1 MDSQKIVKDLL
12 NEFKES
18 DLTEFEMETAE
29 LRLRFGRG
37 VNAGSGMATG
47 NSFAQNNPAAERV
60 SGNAAASA
68 ASTPETV
75 KENAPAASAP
85 ETVKEN
91 APAAG
96 TDDNLEPVKAPLVGT
111 FYAAPSPDADP
122 FVQEGQKVSKGET
135 LCILE
140 AMKMMNEL
148 TAPYDLI
155 VRFSRLI
162 YVKENC
168 CGKPRRNRGS
178 HHSGMSRLRNPRSGG
193 VLRSGPKFPSHPNRG

>member
-37 VNAGSGMATG
+37 VNAGSGMASG

-60 SGNAAASA
+60 SGNAAA
-68 ASTPETV
+68 
-75 KENAPAASAP
+75 PAASAP

-96 TDDNLEPVKAPLVGT
+96 ADDNLEPVKAPLVGT

-155 VRFSRLI
+155 VRRIL
-162 YVKENC
+162 
-168 CGKPRRNRGS
+168 
-178 HHSGMSRLRNPRSGG
+178 G
-193 VLRSGPKFPSHPNRG
+193 VNGEMAEYNQVLFEVEKC

>member
-37 VNAGSGMATG
+37 VNAGSGMASG
-47 NSFAQNNPAAERV
+47 NSAAPAASFE
-60 SGNAAASA
+60 GAASA
-68 ASTPETV
+68 PEAAKESAS
-75 KENAPAASAP
+75 AASAP
-85 ETVKEN
+85 ETATES
-91 APAAG
+91 APAAAA
-96 TDDNLEPVKAPLVGT
+96 DDNLEPVKAPLVGT

-155 VRFSRLI
+155 VRRIL
-162 YVKENC
+162 
-168 CGKPRRNRGS
+168 
-178 HHSGMSRLRNPRSGG
+178 G
-193 VLRSGPKFPSHPNRG
+193 VNGEMAEYNQVLFEVEKC

>member
-37 VNAGSGMATG
+37 VNAGSGMASG
-47 NSFAQNNPAAERV
+47 NSAAPAASFE
-60 SGNAAASA
+60 GAASA
-68 ASTPETV
+68 PEAA
-75 KENAPAASAP
+75 KESAPAASA
-85 ETVKEN
+85 EGTANSES
-91 APAAG
+91 APAAAA
-96 TDDNLEPVKAPLVGT
+96 DDNLEPVKAPLVGT

-155 VRFSRLI
+155 VRRIL
-162 YVKENC
+162 
-168 CGKPRRNRGS
+168 
-178 HHSGMSRLRNPRSGG
+178 G
-193 VLRSGPKFPSHPNRG
+193 VNGEMAEYNQVLFEVEKC

>member
-47 NSFAQNNPAAERV
+47 NSAAL
-60 SGNAAASA
+60 AASF
-68 ASTPETV
+68 EG
-75 KENAPAASAP
+75 AASAP
-85 ETVKEN
+85 EAATAEGTAN
-91 APAAG
+91 SESAPAAAA
-96 TDDNLEPVKAPLVGT
+96 DDNLEPVKAPLVGT

-155 VRFSRLI
+155 VRRIL
-162 YVKENC
+162 
-168 CGKPRRNRGS
+168 
-178 HHSGMSRLRNPRSGG
+178 G
-193 VLRSGPKFPSHPNRG
+193 VNGEMAEYNQVLFEVEKC

>member
-37 VNAGSGMATG
+37 VNAGSGMASG

-60 SGNAAASA
+60 SGNAAAPA
-68 ASTPETV
+68 ASFEGAASAPEAA
-75 KENAPAASAP
+75 KESASAASAP
-85 ETVKEN
+85 ETATES
-91 APAAG
+91 APAAVA
-96 TDDNLEPVKAPLVGT
+96 DDNLEPVKAPLVGT

-155 VRFSRLI
+155 VRRIL
-162 YVKENC
+162 
-168 CGKPRRNRGS
+168 
-178 HHSGMSRLRNPRSGG
+178 G
-193 VLRSGPKFPSHPNRG
+193 VNGEMAEYNQVLFEVEKC

>member
-37 VNAGSGMATG
+37 VNAGSGMASG
-47 NSFAQNNPAAERV
+47 NSFAQNNPAA
-60 SGNAAASA
+60 
-68 ASTPETV
+68 
-75 KENAPAASAP
+75 ASAP
-85 ETVKEN
+85 EAAKES
-91 APAAG
+91 APAATAEG
-96 TDDNLEPVKAPLVGT
+96 TANIESAPAAAADDNLEPVKAPLVGT

-155 VRFSRLI
+155 VRRIL
-162 YVKENC
+162 
-168 CGKPRRNRGS
+168 
-178 HHSGMSRLRNPRSGG
+178 G
-193 VLRSGPKFPSHPNRG
+193 VNGEMAEYNQVLFEVEKC

>member
-37 VNAGSGMATG
+37 VNAGNGMA
-47 NSFAQNNPAAERV
+47 
-60 SGNAAASA
+60 SGNAAATA
-68 ASTPETV
+68 ASFEG
-75 KENAPAASAP
+75 AASAP
-85 ETVKEN
+85 EAAKES
-91 APAAG
+91 APAATAEG
-96 TDDNLEPVKAPLVGT
+96 TANSESAPAAAADDNLEPVKAPLVGT

-155 VRFSRLI
+155 VRRIL
-162 YVKENC
+162 
-168 CGKPRRNRGS
+168 
-178 HHSGMSRLRNPRSGG
+178 G
-193 VLRSGPKFPSHPNRG
+193 VNGEMAEYNQVLFEVEKC

>member
-37 VNAGSGMATG
+37 VNAGSGMASG
-47 NSFAQNNPAAERV
+47 NSFAQNSPAAERV
-60 SGNAAASA
+60 SSNAAAS
-68 ASTPETV
+68 
-75 KENAPAASAP
+75 AASAP

-96 TDDNLEPVKAPLVGT
+96 ADDNLEPVKAPLVGT

-148 TAPYDLI
+148 TAPYDLV
-155 VRFSRLI
+155 VRRIL
-162 YVKENC
+162 
-168 CGKPRRNRGS
+168 
-178 HHSGMSRLRNPRSGG
+178 G
-193 VLRSGPKFPSHPNRG
+193 VNGEMAEYNQVLFEVEKC

>member
-37 VNAGSGMATG
+37 VNAGSGMA
-47 NSFAQNNPAAERV
+47 
-60 SGNAAASA
+60 SGNAAAPA
-68 ASTPETV
+68 ASFEGAASAPEAA
-75 KENAPAASAP
+75 KESAPAASA
-85 ETVKEN
+85 EGTANSES
-91 APAAG
+91 APAAAA
-96 TDDNLEPVKAPLVGT
+96 DDNLEPVKAPLVGT

-155 VRFSRLI
+155 VRRIL
-162 YVKENC
+162 
-168 CGKPRRNRGS
+168 
-178 HHSGMSRLRNPRSGG
+178 G
-193 VLRSGPKFPSHPNRG
+193 VNGEMAEYNQVLFEVEKC

>member
-37 VNAGSGMATG
+37 VNAGSGMASG

-60 SGNAAASA
+60 SGNAAAPA
-68 ASTPETV
+68 ASTPEAA
-75 KENAPAASAP
+75 KESAPAATAEGTANTESAP
-85 ETVKEN
+85 AT
-91 APAAG
+91 AA
-96 TDDNLEPVKAPLVGT
+96 DDNLEPVKAPLVGT

-155 VRFSRLI
+155 VRRIL
-162 YVKENC
+162 
-168 CGKPRRNRGS
+168 
-178 HHSGMSRLRNPRSGG
+178 G
-193 VLRSGPKFPSHPNRG
+193 VNGEMAEYNQVLFEVEKC

>member
-37 VNAGSGMATG
+37 VNAGSGMASG
-47 NSFAQNNPAAERV
+47 NSAAPAASFE
-60 SGNAAASA
+60 G
-68 ASTPETV
+68 
-75 KENAPAASAP
+75 AASAP
-85 ETVKEN
+85 EAAKESASAASAEGTATES
-91 APAAG
+91 APAAAA
-96 TDDNLEPVKAPLVGT
+96 DDNLEPVKAPLVGT

-155 VRFSRLI
+155 VRRIL
-162 YVKENC
+162 
-168 CGKPRRNRGS
+168 
-178 HHSGMSRLRNPRSGG
+178 G
-193 VLRSGPKFPSHPNRG
+193 VNGEMAEYNQVLFEVEKC

>member
-37 VNAGSGMATG
+37 VNAGSGMA
-47 NSFAQNNPAAERV
+47 
-60 SGNAAASA
+60 SGNAAAPA
-68 ASTPETV
+68 ASFEGAASAPEAA
-75 KENAPAASAP
+75 KESASAASAP
-85 ETVKEN
+85 ETATES
-91 APAAG
+91 APAAAA
-96 TDDNLEPVKAPLVGT
+96 DDNLEPVKAPLVGT

-155 VRFSRLI
+155 VRRIL
-162 YVKENC
+162 
-168 CGKPRRNRGS
+168 
-178 HHSGMSRLRNPRSGG
+178 G
-193 VLRSGPKFPSHPNRG
+193 VNGEMAEYNQVLFEVEKC

>member
-37 VNAGSGMATG
+37 VNAGSGMASG
-47 NSFAQNNPAAERV
+47 NSFAQNSPAAERV
-60 SGNAAASA
+60 SGNA
-68 ASTPETV
+68 P
-75 KENAPAASAP
+75 APAASAP
-85 ETVKEN
+85 ELVKESAPAAPESATES

-96 TDDNLEPVKAPLVGT
+96 ADDNLEPVKAPLVGT

-155 VRFSRLI
+155 VRRIL
-162 YVKENC
+162 
-168 CGKPRRNRGS
+168 
-178 HHSGMSRLRNPRSGG
+178 G
-193 VLRSGPKFPSHPNRG
+193 VNGEMAEYNQVLFEVEKC

>member
-37 VNAGSGMATG
+37 VNAGSGMTSG

-68 ASTPETV
+68 AS
-75 KENAPAASAP
+75 AS

-96 TDDNLEPVKAPLVGT
+96 ADDNLEPVKAPLVGT

-122 FVQEGQKVSKGET
+122 FVQEDQKVSKGET

-155 VRFSRLI
+155 VRRIL
-162 YVKENC
+162 
-168 CGKPRRNRGS
+168 
-178 HHSGMSRLRNPRSGG
+178 G
-193 VLRSGPKFPSHPNRG
+193 VNGEMAEYNQVLFEVEKC

>member
-1 MDSQKIVKDLL
+1 MDRQKIVKDLL

-37 VNAGSGMATG
+37 VNAGSGMASG

-68 ASTPETV
+68 AS
-75 KENAPAASAP
+75 AS

-111 FYAAPSPDADP
+111 FYAAPSPDANP

-155 VRFSRLI
+155 VRRIL
-162 YVKENC
+162 
-168 CGKPRRNRGS
+168 
-178 HHSGMSRLRNPRSGG
+178 G
-193 VLRSGPKFPSHPNRG
+193 VNGEMAEYNQVLFEVEKC

>member
-37 VNAGSGMATG
+37 VNAGSGMASG
-47 NSFAQNNPAAERV
+47 NSAAPAASFE
-60 SGNAAASA
+60 G
-68 ASTPETV
+68 
-75 KENAPAASAP
+75 AASAP
-85 ETVKEN
+85 EAAKES
-91 APAAG
+91 APAATVEG
-96 TDDNLEPVKAPLVGT
+96 TANSESAPAAAADDNLEPVKAPLVGT

-155 VRFSRLI
+155 VRRIL
-162 YVKENC
+162 
-168 CGKPRRNRGS
+168 
-178 HHSGMSRLRNPRSGG
+178 G
-193 VLRSGPKFPSHPNRG
+193 VNGEMAEYNQVLFEVEKC

>member
-37 VNAGSGMATG
+37 VSAGSGMASG

-60 SGNAAASA
+60 SGNAVASA
-68 ASTPETV
+68 GTSEGFTNTPETV
-75 KENAPAASAP
+75 KESAPAASAP
-85 ETVKEN
+85 ETVKEST
-91 APAAG
+91 PAAG

-155 VRFSRLI
+155 VRRIL
-162 YVKENC
+162 
-168 CGKPRRNRGS
+168 
-178 HHSGMSRLRNPRSGG
+178 G
-193 VLRSGPKFPSHPNRG
+193 VNGEMAEYNQVLFEVEKC

>member
-37 VNAGSGMATG
+37 VNAGSGMASG
-47 NSFAQNNPAAERV
+47 NSAAPAASFE
-60 SGNAAASA
+60 GAASVPEA
-68 ASTPETV
+68 A
-75 KENAPAASAP
+75 KESASAASAP
-85 ETVKEN
+85 ETAKES
-91 APAAG
+91 ASAAAA
-96 TDDNLEPVKAPLVGT
+96 DDNLEPVKAPLVGT

-155 VRFSRLI
+155 VRRIL
-162 YVKENC
+162 
-168 CGKPRRNRGS
+168 
-178 HHSGMSRLRNPRSGG
+178 G
-193 VLRSGPKFPSHPNRG
+193 VNGEMAEYNQVLFEVEKC

>member
-37 VNAGSGMATG
+37 VNAGSGMASG
-47 NSFAQNNPAAERV
+47 NSA
-60 SGNAAASA
+60 
-68 ASTPETV
+68 
-75 KENAPAASAP
+75 APAASFEGVASAP
-85 ETVKEN
+85 EAAKES
-91 APAAG
+91 APAATAEG
-96 TDDNLEPVKAPLVGT
+96 TANSESAPAAAADDNLEPVKAPLVGT

-155 VRFSRLI
+155 VRRIL
-162 YVKENC
+162 
-168 CGKPRRNRGS
+168 
-178 HHSGMSRLRNPRSGG
+178 G
-193 VLRSGPKFPSHPNRG
+193 VNGEMAEYNQVLFEVEKC

>member
-37 VNAGSGMATG
+37 VNAGSGMASG
-47 NSFAQNNPAAERV
+47 NSFAQNSPAAERV

-68 ASTPETV
+68 E
-75 KENAPAASAP
+75 SAP

-155 VRFSRLI
+155 VRRIL
-162 YVKENC
+162 
-168 CGKPRRNRGS
+168 
-178 HHSGMSRLRNPRSGG
+178 G
-193 VLRSGPKFPSHPNRG
+193 VNGEMAEYNQVLFEVEKC

>member
-37 VNAGSGMATG
+37 VNAGSGMASG
-47 NSFAQNNPAAERV
+47 NSFAQNSPAAERV
-60 SGNAAASA
+60 SGNAL
-68 ASTPETV
+68 
-75 KENAPAASAP
+75 APAASVPELVKESAPAAP
-85 ETVKEN
+85 ESATES

-155 VRFSRLI
+155 VRRIL
-162 YVKENC
+162 
-168 CGKPRRNRGS
+168 
-178 HHSGMSRLRNPRSGG
+178 G
-193 VLRSGPKFPSHPNRG
+193 VNGEMAEYNQVLFEVEKC

>member
-37 VNAGSGMATG
+37 VNAGSGMASG
-47 NSFAQNNPAAERV
+47 NSA
-60 SGNAAASA
+60 
-68 ASTPETV
+68 
-75 KENAPAASAP
+75 APAASFEGATSAP
-85 ETVKEN
+85 ETAKES
-91 APAAG
+91 APAATAEG
-96 TDDNLEPVKAPLVGT
+96 TANSESAPAAAADDNLEPVKAPLVGT

-155 VRFSRLI
+155 VRCIL
-162 YVKENC
+162 
-168 CGKPRRNRGS
+168 
-178 HHSGMSRLRNPRSGG
+178 G
-193 VLRSGPKFPSHPNRG
+193 VNGEMAEYNQVLFEVEKC

>member
-37 VNAGSGMATG
+37 VNAGSGMASG
-47 NSFAQNNPAAERV
+47 NSAAPAASFE
-60 SGNAAASA
+60 GAASVLEAAKESASA
-68 ASTPETV
+68 ASALETAT
-75 KENAPAASAP
+75 ESAPAA
-85 ETVKEN
+85 
-91 APAAG
+91 AA
-96 TDDNLEPVKAPLVGT
+96 DDNLEPVKAPLVGT

-155 VRFSRLI
+155 VRRIL
-162 YVKENC
+162 
-168 CGKPRRNRGS
+168 
-178 HHSGMSRLRNPRSGG
+178 G
-193 VLRSGPKFPSHPNRG
+193 VNGEMAEYNQVLFEVEKC

>member
-37 VNAGSGMATG
+37 VNAGNGMA
-47 NSFAQNNPAAERV
+47 
-60 SGNAAASA
+60 SGNAAAPA
-68 ASTPETV
+68 ASFEG
-75 KENAPAASAP
+75 AASAP
-85 ETVKEN
+85 AATAEGTANSES
-91 APAAG
+91 APAAAA
-96 TDDNLEPVKAPLVGT
+96 DDNLEPVKAPLVGT

-155 VRFSRLI
+155 VRRIL
-162 YVKENC
+162 
-168 CGKPRRNRGS
+168 
-178 HHSGMSRLRNPRSGG
+178 G
-193 VLRSGPKFPSHPNRG
+193 VNGEMAEYNQVLFEVEKC

>member
-37 VNAGSGMATG
+37 VNAGSGMASG

-60 SGNAAASA
+60 SGNAPASA
-68 ASTPETV
+68 AR
-75 KENAPAASAP
+75 AS

-155 VRFSRLI
+155 VRRIL
-162 YVKENC
+162 
-168 CGKPRRNRGS
+168 
-178 HHSGMSRLRNPRSGG
+178 G
-193 VLRSGPKFPSHPNRG
+193 VNGEMAEYNQVLFEVEKC

>member
-37 VNAGSGMATG
+37 VNAGSGMASG
-47 NSFAQNNPAAERV
+47 NSFAQNNSAAERV
-60 SGNAAASA
+60 SGNAAAPA
-68 ASTPETV
+68 ASFEG
-75 KENAPAASAP
+75 AASAP
-85 ETVKEN
+85 EAAKESASAASAPEAATES
-91 APAAG
+91 APAAAA
-96 TDDNLEPVKAPLVGT
+96 DDNLEPVKAPLVGT

-155 VRFSRLI
+155 VRRIL
-162 YVKENC
+162 
-168 CGKPRRNRGS
+168 
-178 HHSGMSRLRNPRSGG
+178 G
-193 VLRSGPKFPSHPNRG
+193 VNGEMAEYNQVLFEVEKC

>member
-37 VNAGSGMATG
+37 VNAGSGMASG
-47 NSFAQNNPAAERV
+47 NSFAQNNPAAEWV

-68 ASTPETV
+68 GNAEGFTNVPETV

-155 VRFSRLI
+155 VRRIL
-162 YVKENC
+162 
-168 CGKPRRNRGS
+168 
-178 HHSGMSRLRNPRSGG
+178 G
-193 VLRSGPKFPSHPNRG
+193 VNGEMAEYNQVLFEVEKC

>member
-37 VNAGSGMATG
+37 VNAGSGMASG
-47 NSFAQNNPAAERV
+47 NSFAQNNSAAERV
-60 SGNAAASA
+60 SGNAAAPA
-68 ASTPETV
+68 ASFEGAASAPETV

-155 VRFSRLI
+155 VRRIL
-162 YVKENC
+162 
-168 CGKPRRNRGS
+168 
-178 HHSGMSRLRNPRSGG
+178 G
-193 VLRSGPKFPSHPNRG
+193 VNGEMAEYNQVLFEVEKC

>member
-37 VNAGSGMATG
+37 VNAGSGMASG

-60 SGNAAASA
+60 SGNAVASA
-68 ASTPETV
+68 GTDEGFTNVPETV
-75 KENAPAASAP
+75 KESASATSAP

-155 VRFSRLI
+155 VRRIL
-162 YVKENC
+162 
-168 CGKPRRNRGS
+168 
-178 HHSGMSRLRNPRSGG
+178 G
-193 VLRSGPKFPSHPNRG
+193 VNGEMAEYNQVLFEVEKC

>member
-37 VNAGSGMATG
+37 VNAGSGMASG

-68 ASTPETV
+68 SSAS
-75 KENAPAASAP
+75 

-155 VRFSRLI
+155 VRRIL
-162 YVKENC
+162 
-168 CGKPRRNRGS
+168 
-178 HHSGMSRLRNPRSGG
+178 G
-193 VLRSGPKFPSHPNRG
+193 VNGEMAEYNQVLFEVEKC

>member
-60 SGNAAASA
+60 SGNTA
-68 ASTPETV
+68 
-75 KENAPAASAP
+75 APAASFEGAA
-85 ETVKEN
+85 N
-91 APAAG
+91 IDSAPAAAA
-96 TDDNLEPVKAPLVGT
+96 DDNLEPVKAPLVGT

-155 VRFSRLI
+155 VRRIL
-162 YVKENC
+162 
-168 CGKPRRNRGS
+168 
-178 HHSGMSRLRNPRSGG
+178 G
-193 VLRSGPKFPSHPNRG
+193 VNGEMAEYNQVLFEVEKC

>member
-37 VNAGSGMATG
+37 VNAGSGMASG

-60 SGNAAASA
+60 SGNAAAPA
-68 ASTPETV
+68 ASFEG
-75 KENAPAASAP
+75 AASAP
-85 ETVKEN
+85 EAAKES
-91 APAAG
+91 APAAAA
-96 TDDNLEPVKAPLVGT
+96 DDNLEPVKAPLVGT

-155 VRFSRLI
+155 VRRIL
-162 YVKENC
+162 
-168 CGKPRRNRGS
+168 
-178 HHSGMSRLRNPRSGG
+178 G
-193 VLRSGPKFPSHPNRG
+193 VNGEMAEYNQVLFEVEKC

>member
-37 VNAGSGMATG
+37 VNAGSGMASG
-47 NSFAQNNPAAERV
+47 NSFAQKNPAAECV
-60 SGNAAASA
+60 SGNAATS
-68 ASTPETV
+68 
-75 KENAPAASAP
+75 AASAP
-85 ETVKEN
+85 ELVKESAPAAPESATES

-96 TDDNLEPVKAPLVGT
+96 ADDNLEPVKAPLVGT

-155 VRFSRLI
+155 VRRIL
-162 YVKENC
+162 
-168 CGKPRRNRGS
+168 
-178 HHSGMSRLRNPRSGG
+178 G
-193 VLRSGPKFPSHPNRG
+193 VNGEMAEYNQVLFEVEKC

>member
-37 VNAGSGMATG
+37 VDAGSGMASG
-47 NSFAQNNPAAERV
+47 NSFAQNSPAAERV

-75 KENAPAASAP
+75 KESAPAA
-85 ETVKEN
+85 
-91 APAAG
+91 AA
-96 TDDNLEPVKAPLVGT
+96 DDNLEPVKAPLVGT

-155 VRFSRLI
+155 VRRIL
-162 YVKENC
+162 
-168 CGKPRRNRGS
+168 
-178 HHSGMSRLRNPRSGG
+178 G
-193 VLRSGPKFPSHPNRG
+193 VNGEMAEYNQVLFEVEKC

>member
-37 VNAGSGMATG
+37 VNAGSGMASG

-60 SGNAAASA
+60 SGNAAAPA
-68 ASTPETV
+68 ASFEG
-75 KENAPAASAP
+75 AASAP
-85 ETVKEN
+85 ETATES
-91 APAAG
+91 APAAAA
-96 TDDNLEPVKAPLVGT
+96 DDNLEPVKAPLVGT

-155 VRFSRLI
+155 VRRIL
-162 YVKENC
+162 
-168 CGKPRRNRGS
+168 
-178 HHSGMSRLRNPRSGG
+178 G
-193 VLRSGPKFPSHPNRG
+193 VNGEMAEYNQVLFEVEKC

>member
-37 VNAGSGMATG
+37 VNAGSGMASG
-47 NSFAQNNPAAERV
+47 NSAAPAASFE
-60 SGNAAASA
+60 G
-68 ASTPETV
+68 
-75 KENAPAASAP
+75 AASAP
-85 ETVKEN
+85 EAAKESASAASAEGTAN
-91 APAAG
+91 SESAPAAAA
-96 TDDNLEPVKAPLVGT
+96 DDNLEPVKAPLVGT

-155 VRFSRLI
+155 VRRIL
-162 YVKENC
+162 
-168 CGKPRRNRGS
+168 
-178 HHSGMSRLRNPRSGG
+178 G
-193 VLRSGPKFPSHPNRG
+193 VNGEMAEYNQVLFEVEKC

>member
-37 VNAGSGMATG
+37 VNAGSGMASG

-60 SGNAAASA
+60 SGNAAA
-68 ASTPETV
+68 
-75 KENAPAASAP
+75 PAASAA

-96 TDDNLEPVKAPLVGT
+96 TNDNLEPVKAPLVGT

-155 VRFSRLI
+155 VRRIL
-162 YVKENC
+162 
-168 CGKPRRNRGS
+168 
-178 HHSGMSRLRNPRSGG
+178 G
-193 VLRSGPKFPSHPNRG
+193 VNGEMAEYNQVLFEVEKC